1 MYGFCCW
8 PSFSCQ
14 SIHIVPH
21 TGKCIIDRE
30 QVLLIKEDNWFKYQ
44 LLNKSGSKYLTSS
57 KAAKFKHVDLLIDDK
72 HRLYKSNDSKFEE
85 TYNKVRTELKPK

>member
-1 MYGFCCW
+1 MYCDVLYGRFKEVEVE
-8 PSFSCQ
+8 Q
-14 SIHIVPH
+14 GIE
-21 TGKCIIDRE
+21 CIIDRE
-30 QVLLIKEDNWFKYQ
+30 QVLLIKEDNGFKYQ